1 MNPILRNFGS
11 ALAGLIT
18 GSLLNGMIIR
28 YSHLL
33 IPPPPGVDLTTEA
46 GLQNAMQVMEP
57 KHFLMPFLAHAL
69 GTLAGAMLA
78 ARLSN
83 ALRPSISIGILFLLG
98 GIYMVKVLPSPL
110 WFNVLDLSL
119 AYLPMAW
126 LGYRLGRKKM
136 AAGIT
141 KTSPRR

>member
-1 MNPILRNFGS
+1 MLRNLL
-11 ALAGLIT
+11 AAIAGLLL
-18 GSLLNGMIIR
+18 GAFLNGSIIQ

-46 GLQNAMQVMEP
+46 GLKAAMQLMEP

-83 ALRPSISIGILFLLG
+83 TLWPALSIGLLFMAG
-98 GIYMVKVLPSPL
+98 GAYMVWMLPSPL
-110 WFNVLDLSL
+110 WFNVADLVL

-126 LGYRLGRKKM
+126 LGFLLGKKGQS
-136 AAGIT
+136 AT
-141 KTSPRR
+141 

>member
-1 MNPILRNFGS
+1 MNIPVFLRNLL
-11 ALAGLIT
+11 AAIAGLLL
-18 GSLLNGMIIR
+18 GSILNGGIIQ

-46 GLQNAMQVMEP
+46 GLQKAMHLMEP

-69 GTLAGAMLA
+69 GTLAGAILA

-83 ALRPSISIGILFLLG
+83 SLRPALSIGILFMAG
-98 GIYMVKVLPSPL
+98 GLYMVWMLPSPL
-110 WFNVLDLSL
+110 WFNVADISL

-126 LGYRLGRKKM
+126 LGYKLGKKSGQV
-136 AAGIT
+136 A
-141 KTSPRR
+141 

>member
-28 YSHLL
+28 YSHWL

-57 KHFLMPFLAHAL
+57 IHFLMPFLAHAL

-83 ALRPSISIGILFLLG
+83 AMRPSMSIGILFLLG

-126 LGYRLGRKKM
+126 LGFLLGRKKM

>member
-1 MNPILRNFGS
+1 MPVFLRNLL
-11 ALAGLIT
+11 ATIAGLLL
-18 GSLLNGMIIR
+18 GSLLNGSIIH

-33 IPPPPGVDLTTEA
+33 IPPPPGADLTTEA
-46 GLQNAMQVMEP
+46 GLKAAMQQMGP

-83 ALRPSISIGILFLLG
+83 SLRPALSIGLLFMAG
-98 GIYMVKVLPSPL
+98 GAYMVSVLPSPL
-110 WFNVLDLSL
+110 WFNVADLSL

-126 LGYRLGRKKM
+126 LGFLLDKKRHS
-136 AAGIT
+136 GT
-141 KTSPRR
+141 